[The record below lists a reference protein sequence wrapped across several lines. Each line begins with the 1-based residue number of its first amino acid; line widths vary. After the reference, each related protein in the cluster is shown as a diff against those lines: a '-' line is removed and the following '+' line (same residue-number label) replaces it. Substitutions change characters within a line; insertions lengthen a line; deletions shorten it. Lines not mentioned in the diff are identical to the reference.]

1 MKRSETVS
9 RLKEYLERL
18 NAGEELEAV
27 RADFREQF
35 AHTDPADILTAE
47 QEMLASGTP
56 LSQVQKL
63 CDVHAALF
71 QETALDQTFHDNRK
85 ALAEERM
92 NIPGHP
98 LNRFVQENQVLMD
111 LIGQIRTRIEKGEDF
126 SEEFTRFRG
135 VATHYAMKGDLI
147 YPLLKVEY
155 GISGP
160 ADVMWSND
168 DEIRDEL
175 SILTRLGVG
184 ERGYAAEHLTDWD
197 GVKQRLLAVLTRAE
211 EMIRKENSILFA
223 VCARHFTQED
233 WVSIYYDC
241 DGYENALL
249 EEVPC
254 WEEAERMKDDR
265 QEKPSET
272 GGEDR
277 IPFRLGSLT
286 SRQLTAV
293 LNSVPL
299 EITFIDE
306 NNINTYY
313 NDGWKLFKR
322 PARSLGREV
331 FSCHPP
337 KVEPMVRRI
346 LEDLRSGRKDR
357 VPIWMMKG
365 GRNVLVTYMAV
376 REPDG
381 TYLGTME
388 LIQDMEEAKMHFERT
403 GGVGT
408 PKPDTSGTE
417 KEHGW

>member
-1 MKRSETVS
+1 MKQSETVS

-18 NAGEELEAV
+18 NEGEELERV

-35 AHTDPADILTAE
+35 AHVDPADILTAE

-56 LSQVQKL
+56 VSQVQKL

-71 QETALDQTFHDNRK
+71 QGAVLDQIFHDNRK
-85 ALAEERM
+85 ALAEELM

-98 LNRFVQENQVLMD
+98 LNRFVRENQVLTD
-111 LIGQIRTRIEKGEDF
+111 LIGQIRTCIEKGEGF
-126 SEEFTRFRG
+126 WEEFTRFRG

-147 YPLLKVEY
+147 YPLLKVKY

-160 ADVMWSND
+160 SDVMWTND

-175 SILTRLGVG
+175 SILTRLGGG
-184 ERGYAAEHLTDWD
+184 ETGYAAEHLTDKD
-197 GVKQRLLAVLTRAE
+197 EEKQRLLAVLTRAE
-211 EMIRKENSILFA
+211 EMIHKENNILFA
-223 VCARHFTQED
+223 ICARHFTKED
-233 WVSIYYDC
+233 WLLIYHDF
-241 DGYENALL
+241 DGYERTLL
-249 EEVPC
+249 EDMPQ
-254 WEEAERMKDDR
+254 WEEAERMKGSRRDNHPEPCTE
-265 QEKPSET
+265 EKIS
-272 GGEDR
+272 
-277 IPFRLGSLT
+277 FQLGSLT
-286 SRQLTAV
+286 KRQLTAI

-322 PARSLGREV
+322 PAQSLGREV

-357 VPIWMMKG
+357 VPIWMVKG

-388 LIQDMEEAKMHFERT
+388 LIQDLEEARMHFERT
-403 GGVGT
+403 GGIAA
-408 PKPDTSGTE
+408 PKTAAPKTE
-417 KEHGW
+417 YDNEW